1 MELPW
6 LAAIEPGHH
15 DRERHMAT
23 ASPILPRTAARVSE
37 HTSDDVNRRIR
48 HETIARVAYYA
59 AHPELLEARLDE
71 LDQEWDIERVL
82 EANASSLALTGT
94 ILGIFFDRRFLVLPA
109 LVTAFLLQHALQG
122 WCPPVP
128 LLRRIG
134 VRTAGEIEAERYA
147 LKAVRGDFSGGPA
160 ETGGTALERAQHVVD
175 AVRGYKDE
183 KLH

>member
-1 MELPW
+1 MTL
-6 LAAIEPGHH
+6 G
-15 DRERHMAT
+15 T
-23 ASPILPRTAARVSE
+23 PILPGTRERVPA
-37 HTSDDVNRRIR
+37 HTSDEVNRRIR
-48 HETIARVAYYA
+48 HETIARVAYCA
-59 AHPELLEARLDE
+59 AHPELLETRLDE

-94 ILGIFFDRRFLVLPA
+94 IFGIFFDRRFLVLPA

-128 LLRRIG
+128 LLRRLG
-134 VRTAGEIEAERYA
+134 VRTSSEIEAERYA
-147 LKAVRGDFSGGPA
+147 LKAVRGDFAGGPP
-160 ETGGTALERAQHVVD
+160 ESGGTALERAQHVVD

>member
-1 MELPW
+1 MNLGTS
-6 LAAIEPGHH
+6 L
-15 DRERHMAT
+15 
-23 ASPILPRTAARVSE
+23 LPRTTERVPA
-37 HTSDDVNRRIR
+37 HTSEDVNRRIR

-82 EANASSLALTGT
+82 EANASSLALAGT
-94 ILGIFFDRRFLVLPA
+94 IFGIFFDRRFLVLPA
-109 LVTAFLLQHALQG
+109 LVTAFLLQHSLQG

-128 LLRRIG
+128 LLRRLG
-134 VRTAGEIEAERYA
+134 VRTASEIEAERYA
-147 LKAVRGDFSGGPA
+147 LKAVRGDFSGGPT
-160 ETGGTALERAQHVVD
+160 ESGGTALERAQHVVD